1 VTGSVK
7 RNTAAVSGERG
18 TPQSRLGGHHIWICG
33 LHRQKECIIYID
45 LVEQERGS
53 YEFVV

>member
-33 LHRQKECIIYID
+33 LHRQKECIIYMD